1 MTAYRT
7 DHIAWAM
14 RGPGGSDVVYAGT
27 TYRGFFDT
35 EDVLQTDTPGEAV
48 LVRQTVLRCLSGSP
62 EMDSGEAVLVDGIA
76 YAVRDKRLE
85 GDGAITAYWL
95 ARG

>member
-1 MTAYRT
+1 M
-7 DHIAWAM
+7 AM
-14 RGPGGSDVVYAGT
+14 RGPGGSDVLYAGA

-35 EDVLQTDTPGEAV
+35 EDVLQTDAPGEAV

-62 EMDSGEAVLVDGIA
+62 EMERQEAVVVDGIA
-76 YAVRDKRLE
+76 YTVRDSRLE